1 MTDYKNTLNL
11 PKTDFP
17 MKADLAKREPQMLA
31 FWEKNTIYAKL
42 RAQGKNRKKYILHDG
57 PPYANGRIHVGHALN
72 KILKDIVLKSKTLAG
87 FDTPYVPGWDCHG
100 LPIELNVEKTLAKA
114 GKKVTPREFRSICRD
129 YAQGQMAEQR
139 EEFKRL
145 GVLGD
150 WENPYMT
157 MDFSFEADIIRT
169 LGKIIANGHLHR
181 GSKPVH
187 WCVECASALAEAEV
201 EYQDK
206 TSLAID
212 VQFQAVEPAS
222 FLARMDKKITPIY
235 PLSIVIWTTTPWTLP
250 ANQAVALNPNIEYAL
265 VVFKKKG
272 SAEYLIMAA
281 SLVESAMARFA
292 ITDYHIL
299 ASCLGEALEHLPLK
313 HPFLDKQVP
322 VVLGEHVTID
332 VGTGAVHT
340 APAHGQDD
348 YVIGN
353 RYGLTIENPVDDQGR
368 FIENTPFFAGEHVYK
383 VNEHVVEVL
392 REKDALL
399 YVEKVQHSYPHCW
412 RHKKPLI
419 FRATPQWFIS
429 MDQQQLRTQTLAAI
443 DQVTWSPEWGQ
454 ARMASMIAQ
463 RPDWCISRQRLWGTP
478 MALFVHRQT
487 DELHPDTQK
496 LLEEVAKLI
505 EKDGVDAWHE
515 LQPETLIGNDV
526 KDYRKVTDTLD
537 VWFDSGATHACV
549 LARRPELTWPAD
561 MYLEGSD
568 QYRGWFHS
576 SLLTAVAIHGKAPYR
591 TVLSHGFTIDTQGQK
606 MSKSLGNV
614 ILPEKVWNSL
624 GADIL
629 RLWVASSDFR
639 AEPTVSDEILQR
651 TAESYRRIRNTMRFL
666 ISNLFD
672 FNPPE
677 NLLPAEELLTL
688 DRWAIS
694 RTQQL
699 QEEIKQAY
707 ADFQFHFVSQKIQQ
721 FCTAEMGSFY
731 LDIIKDRQ
739 YTTQKNSRAR
749 RSAQTA
755 MYHILEA
762 LVRWLTPILS
772 FTAEEIW
779 QYLPWKKQESVFLE
793 TWYEDFGNNHI
804 SADDKFD
811 WPFLMQVRESVNK
824 ELEQSR
830 NAGEIGSGLAAEVTL
845 ICDNEAIYKKLE
857 PILTELHFVLITS
870 AVTVEINSTPQPNKL
885 HFSWD
890 NLHGGYVHVKPSPHQ
905 KCERCWHRRADVGGN
920 TEHPDLC
927 MRCVENVAGEGERR
941 MYA

>member
-11 PKTDFP
+11 PQTDFP

-31 FWEKNTIYAKL
+31 FWEKNAIYTKL
-42 RAQGKNRKKYILHDG
+42 RTQGKNRKKFILHDG
-57 PPYANGRIHVGHALN
+57 PPYANGRIHIGHALN

-100 LPIELNVEKTLAKA
+100 LPIELNVEKTLAKS
-114 GKKVTPREFRSICRD
+114 GKKVTPREFRTICRD
-129 YAQGQMAEQR
+129 YAKGQMAEQR

-145 GVLGD
+145 GILGD

-169 LGKIIANGHLHR
+169 LAKIIANGHLHR

-187 WCVECASALAEAEV
+187 WCVECGSALAEAEV

-212 VQFQAVEPAS
+212 VLFTAVDPAG
-222 FLARMDKKITPIY
+222 FLARMDKKITQVH
-235 PLSIVIWTTTPWTLP
+235 PLSVVIWTTTPWTLP
-250 ANQAVALNPNIEYAL
+250 ANQAVALNPNMEYAL
-265 VVFKKKG
+265 VEFKRNN
-272 SAEYLIMAA
+272 ATQYLIIAA
-281 SLVESAMARFA
+281 SLVTSAMSRYA
-292 ITDYHIL
+292 ITDYHII
-299 ASCLGEALEHLPLK
+299 ASCLGEALEGLMLK
-313 HPFLDKQVP
+313 HPFLDKKVP
-322 VVLGEHVTID
+322 VVLGDHITMD
-332 VGTGAVHT
+332 AGTGAVHT

-348 YVIGN
+348 FTISN

-368 FIENTPFFAGEHVYK
+368 FVENTPFFAGEHVYK

-392 REKDALL
+392 QEKNALL
-399 YVEKVQHSYPHCW
+399 HVEKIQHSYPHCW

-429 MDQQQLRTQTLAAI
+429 MDQKQLRTQTLAAI

-478 MALFVHRQT
+478 IALFVHRQT
-487 DELHPDTQK
+487 DELHPDTQN
-496 LLEEVAKLI
+496 LLEKVAQLV
-505 EKDGVDAWHE
+505 EKEGVDAWYE
-515 LQPETLIGNDV
+515 LEPETLIGDDAKN
-526 KDYRKVTDTLD
+526 YRKVTDTLD
-537 VWFDSGATHACV
+537 VWFDSGATHASI

-561 MYLEGSD
+561 IYLEGSD

-576 SLLTAVAIHGKAPYR
+576 SLLTATAIHGKAPYKIA
-591 TVLSHGFTIDTQGQK
+591 LSHGFTVDAQGQK
-606 MSKSLGNV
+606 MSKSIGNV

-629 RLWVASSDFR
+629 RLWVCSCDFR
-639 AEPTVSDEILQR
+639 SEASVSDEILQR

-672 FNPPE
+672 FNPEE
-677 NLLPAEELLTL
+677 NLLPFKDLLAL
-688 DRWAIS
+688 DKWAIT

-699 QEEIKQAY
+699 QEEIKKAY
-707 ADFQFHFVSQKIQQ
+707 ADFQFHLISQKIQQ
-721 FCTAEMGSFY
+721 FCTVEMGSFY

-755 MYHILEA
+755 MFHILEC
-762 LVRWLTPILS
+762 LVRWLAPILS

-779 QYLPWKKQESVFLE
+779 QYFPWKKQESVLLE
-793 TWYEDFGNNHI
+793 TWHENFGELT
-804 SADDKFD
+804 ADNEFD

-824 ELEQSR
+824 TLEQSR
-830 NAGEIGSGLAAEVTL
+830 NAGEIGSGLAAEVEL
-845 ICDNEAIYKKLE
+845 ICDNQKIYEKLK
-857 PILTELHFVLITS
+857 PILSELHFVLITS
-870 AVTVEINSTPQPNKL
+870 AVTIKIDDKPQPNKQ

-890 NLHGGYVHVKPSPHQ
+890 NSDGGYVNVKPSPHL
-905 KCERCWHRRADVGGN
+905 KCERCWHRRVDVGEN
-920 TEHPDLC
+920 MTHPELC
-927 MRCVENVAGEGERR
+927 GRCVENVVGEGETR